1 MIFRLLPALVIFAG
15 QVAWPALLEVGP
27 GRQFAAVSEAL
38 ARAAA
43 GDTIR
48 VAPGLYPGRL
58 TIRVPVTLEGNGG
71 RPVLRGDGSLSVITV
86 LADGCVIRGL
96 TIENSGGDLARE
108 DSGVLLKSSHNII
121 ERNELRDV
129 LFGIYFYHSDDN
141 FVRGNT
147 IRGRPQLGL
156 GERGSGIHVWNSS
169 GNRIEDNAITQTRDG
184 MYLQQ
189 AYHSLIR
196 GNRAYELR
204 YGLHYMFSDDNVFE
218 DNRFYRNVA
227 GAAIMY
233 SKRIRFRRNTF
244 VQNRGFSSF
253 GILFQ
258 DSEACVAEQ
267 NTISD
272 NAVGIFMESLRGS
285 TLRGNLIASN
295 DVALQVF
302 TSASRNRFERNNFI
316 ENLSPIQVIGGQT
329 DNDWSGNYWSD
340 YQGYDLDG
348 DGAGDVPH
356 PLQNAF
362 EHLEAN
368 HPRLRVYLFSPASQ
382 ALAFAE
388 RNFPVI
394 QRPQELD
401 QRPLMRALE
410 TGAPAADLAPRA
422 GGRGWAALPG
432 ALAALAAL
440 AMVKGRRR

>member
-1 MIFRLLPALVIFAG
+1 MRIRLLPALALFVG
-15 QVAWPALLEVGP
+15 QAAWPALLQVGP
-27 GRQFAAVSEAL
+27 GRQFATVAEAA
-38 ARAAA
+38 ARAQP

-48 VAPGLYPGRL
+48 IAPGVYPGRL
-58 TIRVPVTLEGNGG
+58 TIRVPLSLEGEGG
-71 RPVLRGDGSLSVITV
+71 PVIRGDGSLSVITV
-86 LADGCVIRGL
+86 LAGGCSIRGL
-96 TIENSGGDLARE
+96 TIEHSGGDLARE
-108 DSGVLLKSSHNII
+108 DSGILLKSSRNTVEH
-121 ERNELRDV
+121 NELRDV

-141 FVRGNT
+141 VVRGNV
-147 IRGRPQLGL
+147 IRGRPRLGL
-156 GERGSGIHVWNSS
+156 GERGSGIHVWNST
-169 GNRIEDNAITQTRDG
+169 GNRIEDNVITQTRDG

-189 AYHSLIR
+189 AYHSAIR
-196 GNRAYELR
+196 RNRAYELR

-233 SKRIRFRRNTF
+233 SKRIQFRRNTF

-258 DSEACVAEQ
+258 DSEFCLAEQ

-272 NAVGIFMESLRGS
+272 NAVGIFMESLRAS
-285 TLRGNLIASN
+285 TLRNNLIASN

-302 TSASRNRFERNNFI
+302 TSASRNRFGQNNFV

-348 DGAGDVPH
+348 DGSGDVPH
-356 PLQNAF
+356 ALQNAF

-368 HPRLRVYLFSPASQ
+368 HPRLRVYLFSPAAQ

-394 QRPQELD
+394 QRARELD
-401 QRPLMRALE
+401 RHPLMRPVA
-410 TGAPAADLAPRA
+410 TGAPPADPEPRS
-422 GGRGWAALPG
+422 GRRRWAALPAALV
-432 ALAALAAL
+432 ALAALVIA
-440 AMVKGRRR
+440 KGRSR